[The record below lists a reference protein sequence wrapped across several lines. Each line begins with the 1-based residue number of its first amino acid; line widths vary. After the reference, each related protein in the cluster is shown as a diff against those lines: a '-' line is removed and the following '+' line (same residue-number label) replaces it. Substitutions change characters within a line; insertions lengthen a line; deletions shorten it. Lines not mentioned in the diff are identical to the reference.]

1 MAEKLP
7 IRTVF
12 DESNNATGLAEFQ
25 SGEFIGVTYGGI
37 GTNTLTTN
45 SILLGNGT
53 SAVQNSVIQISGST
67 ISSSDSTLI
76 TIDDGLSVTGNLSVT
91 GTITGSGLLTSSST
105 DTLTNKTLT
114 TPVIAEI
121 DNASTITLDA
131 GTDINLDA
139 DGGNVYLKDGGT
151 QYGNL
156 KNNSGE
162 LQITSGSSNT
172 AAITMSGANV
182 TIAGNLTVSGTTT
195 TVNSTTIDIQNSL
208 RFEGS
213 TDNEFETNLT
223 VTDPTADRTITFP
236 DATGNVALFVT
247 APTSAITDGSNGQVL
262 KTDGS
267 GNLTFGSV
275 ATNLNESTLSTAPGS
290 EGNFDLS
297 YDPTQ
302 TTQETPFESTSIDAF
317 GIALSA
323 NTFSYNDPVGL
334 TNTIDLGAFS

>member
-12 DESNNATGLAEFQ
+12 DESGNATGLAEFQ

-76 TIDDGLSVTGNLSVT
+76 TIDDGLLVTGNLSVT

-121 DNASTITLDA
+121 DNATTITLDA
-131 GTDINLDA
+131 GTNINLDA
-139 DGGNVYLKDGGT
+139 DGGNINLKDGGT

-156 KNNSGE
+156 KNNAGE
-162 LQITSGSSNT
+162 LQITSGSSDT

-182 TIAGNLTVSGTTT
+182 TVVGNLTVSGTTT
-195 TVNSTTIDIQNSL
+195 TVNSTEVNIQNAFV
-208 RFEGS
+208 FEGS
-213 TDNEFETNLT
+213 TPDSFETTLT
-223 VTDPTADRTITFP
+223 VTDPTADRTVTFP
-236 DATGNVALFVT
+236 DATGNVALFAT

-275 ATNLNESTLSTAPGS
+275 ATNLSESTLSTAPAS

-297 YDPTQ
+297 FDPEQ
-302 TTQETPFESTSIDAF
+302 SSQETPFEAISQDAF
-317 GIALSA
+317 GVALST

-334 TNTIDLGAFS
+334 TNTIDLGALS